1 MSAPRRAGLV
11 GALLGVAAAGVAAG
25 LATERFAVGRT
36 RNRVADPYADESFGR
51 MPCDAEFTVSGQD
64 GVDLHV
70 EVVEPAEGEPEL
82 TVVFVHGF
90 ALDMGT
96 WHFQRRALGAVPKPR
111 VRAVFYDQPGHG
123 RSGRKPSGDYSI
135 DELGED
141 LAAVIAQVAPAG
153 PLVLAGHSMGGMTI
167 MALAEHHPEL
177 FESRVVGI
185 ALVSTSAGDLDAVA
199 LGLPGPVADLVGRIR
214 RPLTPAF
221 AAALRARPGLLEKG
235 RAAGSDLAYLLTRR
249 YGFGGADVSPSLVRY
264 VEQMNSATP
273 LDVVAGYLRTLS
285 DHERY
290 AALEV
295 FDGIESLLIGGED
308 DLLTPIEHTEEMA
321 RLLPGA
327 EYVEIAD
334 GGHVTL
340 MEHADVVNAH
350 LLAFLQR
357 AARALPGERAPETPR
372 RRQARA
378 ERAEKADEAGSTER
392 RRLRRVRRRKPA

>member
-1 MSAPRRAGLV
+1 MRAGVV
-11 GALLGVAAAGVAAG
+11 GALVGVAAAGAAAG
-25 LATERFAVGRT
+25 LAVERFALGRV
-36 RNRVADPYADESFGR
+36 RGRVEDPYADEPFGNLPYDR
-51 MPCDAEFTVSGQD
+51 EYSVTGDD
-64 GVDLHV
+64 GVALHV
-70 EVVEPAEGEPEL
+70 EVVDPPARGEPDV

-90 ALDMGT
+90 CLDMGT
-96 WHFQRRALGAVPKPR
+96 WHFQRRGLASLRAPR

-135 DELGED
+135 DELGRD
-141 LAAVIAQVAPAG
+141 LAAVIAQVAPEG

-167 MALAEHHPEL
+167 MALAEQHPEL
-177 FESRVVGI
+177 FAERVVGV

-199 LGLPGPVADLVGRIR
+199 LGMPDIVGKIR

-221 AAALRARPGLLEKG
+221 AAVLRARPGVLERG

-249 YGFGGADVSPSLVRY
+249 YGFGSSFASESLVRY
-264 VEQMNSATP
+264 VERMNAATP
-273 LDVVAGYLRTLS
+273 LEVVAGYLRTLS

-295 FDGIESLLIGGED
+295 FDGIETLLVGGD
-308 DLLTPIEHTEEMA
+308 ADMLTPVEHTEEMA

-327 EYVEIAD
+327 EFVEIAD

-350 LLAFLQR
+350 LVAFLDR
-357 AARALPGERAPETPR
+357 AARALPGLAAPRTPEHR
-372 RRQARA
+372 RARA
-378 ERAEKADEAGSTER
+378 EREQKAEEAGPAER
-392 RRLRRVRRRKPA
+392 RRMRRVRRKKPA

>member
-1 MSAPRRAGLV
+1 VV

-25 LATERFAVGRT
+25 LAAERVALGRV
-36 RNRVADPYADESFGR
+36 RKRVADPYDDEPFGHL
-51 MPCDAEFTVSGQD
+51 PYDASYTVSGED
-64 GVDLHV
+64 GVALHV
-70 EVVEPAEGEPEL
+70 EVVEPAAGGEPDV

-90 ALDMGT
+90 CLDMGT
-96 WHFQRRALGAVPKPR
+96 WHFQRRGLASLREPR

-123 RSGRKPSGDYSI
+123 RSGRKPSGDYAI

-141 LAAVIAQVAPAG
+141 LAAVIAQVAPTG

-167 MALAEHHPEL
+167 MALAERHPEL
-177 FESRVVGI
+177 FTERVVGVAMI
-185 ALVSTSAGDLDAVA
+185 STSAGDLDAVA
-199 LGLPGPVADLVGRIR
+199 LGMPDIVGKLR
-214 RPLTPAF
+214 RPLTPALI
-221 AAALRARPGLLEKG
+221 AALRARPGLLERG
-235 RAAGSDLAYLLTRR
+235 RSAGSDLAFLLTRR
-249 YGFGGADVSPSLVRY
+249 YGFGSSQASESLVRY
-264 VEQMNSATP
+264 VEKMNAATS

-285 DHERY
+285 SHERY

-295 FDGIESLLIGGED
+295 FDGIETLLVGGD
-308 DLLTPIEHTEEMA
+308 ADMLTPIAHTEEMA

-350 LLAFLQR
+350 LVAFLDR
-357 AARALPGERAPETPR
+357 AARALPGQHVPETPR

-378 ERAEKADEAGSTER
+378 ERQEKAAEAGATEER
-392 RRLRRVRRRKPA
+392 RMRRVRGEKSA

>member
-25 LATERFAVGRT
+25 LATERFAVGRA
-36 RNRVADPYADESFGR
+36 RNRVADVYTGEAFGR
-51 MPCDAEFTVSGQD
+51 LPYDAEFSVPGED

-70 EVVEPAEGEPEL
+70 EIVEPPDGAPDL

-96 WHFQRRALGAVPKPR
+96 WHFQRRALGAVRKPR

-135 DELGED
+135 DELGAD
-141 LAAVIAQVAPAG
+141 LAAVIAQVAPTG

-177 FESRVVGI
+177 FESRVVGV

-199 LGLPGPVADLVGRIR
+199 LGLPDVLADVVGRIR

-221 AAALRARPGLLEKG
+221 AAALRVRPGLLEKG

-249 YGFGGADVSPSLVRY
+249 YGFGGADASPSLVRY
-264 VEQMNSATP
+264 VEKMNSATP

-295 FDGIESLLIGGED
+295 LDGIETLLIGGEA
-308 DLLTPIEHTEEMA
+308 DLLTPIEHTQEMA

-357 AARALPGERAPETPR
+357 AARALPGDRAPETPR
-372 RRQARA
+372 RKAARA
-378 ERAEKADEAGSTER
+378 ERARKADEAGTTER
-392 RRLRRVRRRKPA
+392 RRMRRVRRRKSA